1 MANWTSLS
9 ILNAWVWQRF
19 AYTIAHIN
27 TSQKGFYSEM
37 IINHKTLI
45 IIVNNEQHAY
55 ANLTS
60 FNWILSLAS
69 DAWGFHYHDVKM

>member
-1 MANWTSLS
+1 
-9 ILNAWVWQRF
+9 
-19 AYTIAHIN
+19 
-27 TSQKGFYSEM
+27 M

-60 FNWILSLAS
+60 FNWILSVAS
-69 DAWGFHYHDVKM
+69 DVWGFHYHDIKM